1 VDTVIP
7 NYSTGDLRVSDA
19 DRDRAIS
26 DLSEH
31 CQAGRLTADE
41 FDERS
46 GQALQARTGKD
57 LAVLFA
63 DLPRGR
69 AAVTSLPSPGPAPAV
84 RIGMAAPVLVG
95 VLVSL
100 VVFAYSQ
107 HGLRHHP
114 AFAGPPNL
122 TPLVPIL
129 VVLLVIGC
137 LTRRRYRRDR
147 WERRGLRFDDRED
160 V

>member
-1 VDTVIP
+1 VDTAIP
-7 NYSTGDLRVSDA
+7 GYSAGDLRLSDA

-26 DLSEH
+26 ELSEQY
-31 CQAGRLTADE
+31 QAGRLTADE

-46 GQALQARTGKD
+46 GHALQARTAKE

-63 DLPRGR
+63 DLPRDR
-69 AAVTSLPSPGPAPAV
+69 AAVTSLPLPGPAPA
-84 RIGMAAPVLVG
+84 RIGMAAPVLLG
-95 VLVSL
+95 VLVTL
-100 VVFAYSQ
+100 VVFAYAQ

-114 AFAGPPNL
+114 GFAGAPTL

-129 VVLLVIGC
+129 VVLLVIRC
-137 LTRRRYRRDR
+137 LDRRRYRR
-147 WERRGLRFDDRED
+147 ERRGLRFDDRED